1 MIQELELI
9 GNRVKLVP
17 LRSSH
22 VEDLFHAGREEIIWT
37 YLPLKVSSLEDMKK
51 LVEEALEQKVRG
63 QQFPFVVI
71 DLSTNEIVGSTR
83 YLNILLSHRNLEIGW
98 TWYSPQVWRTH
109 VNTECKYLLLK
120 HCFEELNL
128 VRVQLKADVRNERSN
143 KAILRIGAKHEGVL
157 RKDRILHDG
166 YIRDSNLYS
175 IIAEEWPEVK
185 ARFEQ
190 QLLR

>member
-1 MIQELELI
+1 
-9 GNRVKLVP
+9 
-17 LRSSH
+17 
-22 VEDLFHAGREEIIWT
+22 
-37 YLPLKVSSLEDMKK
+37 
-51 LVEEALEQKVRG
+51 
-63 QQFPFVVI
+63 
-71 DLSTNEIVGSTR
+71 
-83 YLNILLSHRNLEIGW
+83 
-98 TWYSPQVWRTH
+98 
-109 VNTECKYLLLK
+109 LLK

-185 ARFEQ
+185 VRFEQ

>member
-51 LVEEALEQKVRG
+51 LVEEALEQKARG

-83 YLNILLSHRNLEIGW
+83 YLNIMLSNRNMEIGW